1 MPRNSSTQRS
11 AAKGQTRDLKRKI
24 RVVLGAL
31 LALNLIAAGLVLFPP
46 GGSADDLEREFAA
59 LQSQIMQKRTLL
71 EHSRLN
77 VAAIEK
83 ARGEGDHFL
92 NDYFLSR
99 RIADSTLLSEL
110 NAAASKAQIKARDSA
125 QTTEYI
131 EGSDSLSM
139 MTISA
144 NYEGTYR
151 NLLNFI
157 GEVDHS
163 DRLLIIESMSA
174 APQQGSNILTVSMKI
189 DAFIRDDARDASP
202 ASGRETARTVAVV
215 GAPDDASEKV
225 AK

>member
-1 MPRNSSTQRS
+1 MPKNSRGPGQ
-11 AAKGQTRDLKRKI
+11 AARGQAHDRTRDLTRKI
-24 RVVLGAL
+24 RIVLGGL
-31 LALNLIAAGLVLFPP
+31 LALNLVAVGLVLFPP
-46 GGSADDLEREFAA
+46 GGSADDLERELAG
-59 LQSQIMQKRTLL
+59 LQSQIVQKRTLL
-71 EHSRLN
+71 DRSRLN

-92 NDYFLSR
+92 DNYFISR
-99 RIADSTLLSEL
+99 RIADSTLLSAL
-110 NAAASKAQIKARDSA
+110 TAAAAKAQIKERDRA

-157 GEVDHS
+157 SELDHS

-174 APQQGSNILTVSMKI
+174 APQQNSNILTVSMKI
-189 DAFIRDDARDASP
+189 DAFIRDDGSAS
-202 ASGRETARTVAVV
+202 AVETTQAVV
-215 GAPDDASEKV
+215 RREGGR
-225 AK
+225 